1 MEKMN
6 PVVLAIDL
14 GTQSVKAMIIDKNGN
29 ILNRTQYE
37 YKSPYYS
44 LHPGWAE
51 QKPEIYWDA
60 VCKTVNLLKKEAG
73 GLWSNLI
80 AVSLTTIR
88 DTCVCLDKS
97 GKPLRDFILWLDK
110 RQCRYNK
117 PLPFFKSMLFSLS
130 GMKDTAELLRKISTC
145 NWIME
150 NEPYIWNNTYKFIF
164 VSGYLTF
171 LLTGRLID
179 SVANMIGHIPFNS
192 KTRTWMGYNEL
203 KRCVFNINNEK
214 LIELVE
220 PGEMLGHIS
229 PAAEAQTGIP
239 AGLPLIAAGSDK
251 GCETLGLSCLKPD
264 SAAIGL
270 GTTAT
275 IQFTIDKYME
285 PLPFIPAYPAV
296 INGQYNPEAQV
307 YRGYWLISWF
317 KKEFAAKEVHEAKL
331 LGVKPEKLLD
341 SKLKNIPAGC
351 DGLVFQPYFTPG
363 IVMPKA
369 KGAIVGFSDAHTRFH
384 IYRAIIEGINF
395 ALMDGLYNMQKR
407 GKVNIKKLFLAG
419 GGAQSD
425 IICQITANM
434 FGLPAYRIQTHEAAG
449 LGSAIVAFSAMGIYT
464 DVYEAAENMVKI
476 KDEFLPDLEEHKIYM
491 NLFNQIFSKM
501 FTRLLPLYKSPDH
514 FTDNAASAA
523 DAASA
528 DEMADSAFY

>member
-1 MEKMN
+1 MEESN

-14 GTQSVKAMIIDKNGN
+14 GTQSVKAMIIDKNGG
-29 ILNRTQYE
+29 ILNKTQYVYE
-37 YKSPYYS
+37 SPYYS

-51 QKPEIYWDA
+51 QRPEVYWDA
-60 VCKTVNLLKKEAG
+60 VCNAVNRLKKETSE
-73 GLWSNLI
+73 WSNLI
-80 AVSLTTIR
+80 AVSITTIR
-88 DTCVCLDKS
+88 DTCVCIDRN

-110 RQCRYNK
+110 RQCRESK
-117 PLPFFKSMLFSLS
+117 PFSFFQSMLFSIF
-130 GMKDTAELLRKISTC
+130 GMRDTAELIKRISVC

-150 NEPYIWNNTYKFIF
+150 NEPDLWDNTYKFIF
-164 VSGYLTF
+164 VSGYMTF

-179 SVANMIGHIPFNS
+179 SIANMIGHIPFNS
-192 KTRTWMGYNEL
+192 KTRTWMSNNEL
-203 KRCVFNINNEK
+203 NRCIFNVDNEK

-220 PGEMLGHIS
+220 PGEVLGHIS
-229 PAAEAQTGIP
+229 HAASWQSGIP
-239 AGLPLIAAGSDK
+239 EGLPLIATGSDK

-264 SAAIGL
+264 RAAIGL

-296 INGQYNPEAQV
+296 LNGQYNPEAQI

-317 KKEFAAKEVHEAKL
+317 KKEFAAKEVSEARM

-351 DGLVFQPYFTPG
+351 DGLVFHPYFTPG

-369 KGAIVGFSDAHTRFH
+369 RGAIIGFTDAHTRFH

-395 ALMDGLYNMQKR
+395 ALMDGLYTMQKR
-407 GKVNIKKLFLAG
+407 GKVKIKKLFLAG

-425 IICQITANM
+425 AVCQITANM
-434 FGLPAYRIQTHEAAG
+434 FGLPAYRTQTHEAAG
-449 LGSAIVAFSAMGIYT
+449 LGSAIVVFSAMG
-464 DVYEAAENMVKI
+464 VYDDAYKAAEKMVKI
-476 KDEFLPDLEEHKIYM
+476 KDVFIPDLKEHQTYQK
-491 NLFNQIFSKM
+491 LFNEVFEKIFSK
-501 FTRLLPLYKSPDH
+501 LLPLYKSPDYIH
-514 FTDNAASAA
+514 ENIK
-523 DAASA
+523 
-528 DEMADSAFY
+528 E